1 MIPHSSSSAVNIT
14 SPTCGTHQAEQLCDT
29 QGRNHPNP
37 CSLLQNNS
45 QLAYW
50 GACRPHPNGG
60 SESGPVCGINGV
72 TYRSSLAASA
82 DYVHVDYVGRC
93 REVGLLASDMGRRCR
108 TVQCPKPVS
117 QQCRF
122 IVPPGACCPIC
133 GGAAFR
139 VIYSRKQLD
148 RSFYALRDQR
158 SSLLTLHGVLKE
170 IDSLVQISE
179 CQLTGFLTMEVGIF
193 VALVPRDHP
202 TALQLKAC
210 GEEAVK
216 ISSLISSQSPRITT
230 NLALSSLTVSHMI
243 EPTQSGTAS
252 ASIRG
257 IAFMLL
263 VGLLATA
270 PLQLGGHI
278 FT

>member
-1 MIPHSSSSAVNIT
+1 MIPSSSSSSAVNT
-14 SPTCGTHQAEQLCDT
+14 SSSSFGAQQTEQLCDT
-29 QGRNHPNP
+29 QGRSHPNP

-50 GACRPHPNGG
+50 GACRPHPNEG

-72 TYRSSLAASA
+72 TYRSSLAAWA

-93 REVGLLASDMGRRCR
+93 REVGLLANDMGRRCR
-108 TVQCPKPVS
+108 TVQCPKPTS
-117 QQCRF
+117 QHCRL

-193 VALVPRDHP
+193 VALVPRGHP

-210 GEEAVK
+210 AAEAEK

-243 EPTQSGTAS
+243 EPTASGTAS
-252 ASIRG
+252 ASTLG
-257 IAFMLL
+257 IAAMFWMGLL
-263 VGLLATA
+263 VVV
-270 PLQLGGHI
+270 PLHI